1 MNLKRTLPQ
10 RSAIKWLV
18 SILGILV
25 LSGSFLAWRV
35 INSKESKRID
45 VVADKPDV
53 VAAAL
58 NDSVQRSTAGDSTAH
73 HPKAGSRAVEK
84 IESFSPSSSDL
95 ENQLADSPEEAEWL
109 QEHGY
114 PSLDD
119 LEYMGSLSL
128 DQLSALARAGNQ
140 MAQVFLGTRLAL
152 AERDLDGGVRTL
164 ESAAASGSVYALTAL
179 ANVHEA
185 SGNLALA
192 QGYRIAALLRGDYET
207 VFGHN
212 VTNSFSNSEAP
223 QWELALGFLAGQAII
238 DRLNQARI
246 TSGIGAFPPPT
257 PRPGAEQAYQ
267 HALQE
272 LQRLANESVNDSNVE
287 ANKPPIGG

>member
-1 MNLKRTLPQ
+1 MNLKRALTQ
-10 RSAIKWLV
+10 QAAIKWFV
-18 SILGILV
+18 PIVVIFI
-25 LSGSFLAWRV
+25 LSGSFLVWRV
-35 INSKESKRID
+35 IDSKSSEHID
-45 VVADKPDV
+45 VVANRPAV
-53 VAAAL
+53 FAAAPK
-58 NDSVQRSTAGDSTAH
+58 DSDQKPTAGGTTAH
-73 HPKAGSRAVEK
+73 PYKVMDKIEK
-84 IESFSPSSSDL
+84 YESFSPSSSDL

-128 DQLSALARAGNQ
+128 DQLTALARAGNQ

-152 AERDLDGGVRTL
+152 VDRNFERGVRTL

-179 ANVHEA
+179 ASVHEA

-192 QGYRIAALLRGDYET
+192 QGYRIASLLRGDYET
-207 VFGHN
+207 VFVHN
-212 VTNSFSNSEAP
+212 ITNSFSNAAAP
-223 QWELALGFLAGQAII
+223 QWELTLGFLAGQAII

-246 TSGIGAFPPPT
+246 ASGIGVLPPPT
-257 PRPGAEQAYQ
+257 PRPGAEVAYQ

-272 LQRLANESVNDSNVE
+272 LQRMANEGAKDSDVGS
-287 ANKPPIGG
+287 NKSPIGR